1 MKKKIIG
8 SCILVVVVLLSGS
21 IVYNETT
28 ETLRNV
34 TREEQ
39 LELFEKATKEADLG
53 EDYIEHITEIN
64 ADGYVTDTYID
75 RENYLE
81 QMDEYENNKLARRMV
96 FYDEGNKLLTVGKDS
111 NEFEGDITTLDA
123 SIVKENKKNF
133 ENYSQF
139 EDYTIRTLKQ
149 GKTTFF
155 RKEKSSDPSVIKYT
169 SKNLNLYFDK
179 ESKLLV
185 KKEDIIGGEI
195 TNTTKFEKIE
205 KTSPLGKSLF
215 KQDSPLMLG
224 EDIDLSNIKIKYL
237 KQELEAPLEEGRG

>member
-39 LELFEKATKEADLG
+39 LELFEKATKEVDLG
-53 EDYIEHITEIN
+53 KNYIEHITEIN
-64 ADGYVTDTYID
+64 PDGHVTDTYVD
-75 RENYLE
+75 RENYLS
-81 QMDEYENNKLARRMV
+81 QMDQYENNKLVSRMV
-96 FYDEGNKLLTVGKDS
+96 FYDKGNKLLNVGKDS
-111 NEFEGDITTLDA
+111 KEFEGDMTTLDP
-123 SIVKENKKNF
+123 SIVKENKKIF

-139 EDYTIRTLKQ
+139 EDCAISTLKQ

-155 RKEKSSDPSVIKYT
+155 REEKSSDSSIIKYT

-185 KKEDIIGGEI
+185 KKEDIIGGKI

-215 KQDSPLMLG
+215 KQDSPLILG
-224 EDIDLSNIKIKYL
+224 ENIDLSNIKIKNV
-237 KQELEAPLEEGRG
+237 KQELEAPLEDARG